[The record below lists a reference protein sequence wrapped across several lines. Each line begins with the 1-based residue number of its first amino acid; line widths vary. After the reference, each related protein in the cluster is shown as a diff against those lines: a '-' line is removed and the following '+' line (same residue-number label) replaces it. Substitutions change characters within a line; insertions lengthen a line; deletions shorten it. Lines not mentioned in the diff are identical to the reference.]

1 MGHGDTGVGRGQN
14 VQPLSTTYVWAWNL
28 AGFRMLLLV
37 LLLIWVVG
45 RKRAPVADAPESD
58 FLFYVFLKAHCFPAS
73 CLCIVRR
80 EGAGGL
86 PSGVDDAPCGVKRGR
101 AVDDLERAPSV

>member
-14 VQPLSTTYVWAWNL
+14 VQPLSTNYVWAWNL

-37 LLLIWVVG
+37 LLRIWVVG

-58 FLFYVFLKAHCFPAS
+58 FLFYVFSKAHCFPAS
-73 CLCIVRR
+73 FLCIVRR

-86 PSGVDDAPCGVKRGR
+86 PGRVDDAPCGVNRSR
-101 AVDDLERAPSV
+101 AVGDIERAQFV